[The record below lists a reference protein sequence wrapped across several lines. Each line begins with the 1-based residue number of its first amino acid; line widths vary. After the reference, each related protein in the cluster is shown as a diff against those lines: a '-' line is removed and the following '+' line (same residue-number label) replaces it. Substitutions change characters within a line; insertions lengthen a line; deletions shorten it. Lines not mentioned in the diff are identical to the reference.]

1 MRMVQP
7 TGEVLVSSR
16 TPRGL
21 ESQQEVAAE
30 RSGVGSSGTKS
41 RGTGARVRQFD
52 RGQLFSL
59 GFNTDVLVGK
69 KKKRGRARNNCIF
82 IFEEYF

>member
-7 TGEVLVSSR
+7 TGKVLVSSR

-21 ESQQEVAAE
+21 ESQQEVATE
-30 RSGVGSSGTKS
+30 QSGVGSSGTNS

-69 KKKRGRARNNCIF
+69 KKNGRARNNCIF